1 MAAFNQEAAMSA
13 FFAPTPSQLEQIVG
27 ETVLAYGIVPSSI
40 AWAVIEVES
49 GGDIWAWNPE
59 PKWRWFW
66 NTRTGRA
73 FRAVTDVEVASE
85 KPPADFP
92 AACAGVDPDAE
103 WWGQQAS
110 WGLMQP
116 MGAVARENG
125 FAGKFLNALHDPA
138 LNIAIGCKHLAGYAR
153 RYLGKYGWPGVLRA
167 YNGGPYAVVHNTNP
181 EYPEKVRKILGGRFP
196 DA

>member
-1 MAAFNQEAAMSA
+1 MP
-13 FFAPTPSQLEQIVG
+13 FFPAPTQGQLDQIVG
-27 ETVLAYGIVPSSI
+27 ETVPAFGSVPASIVL
-40 AWAVIEVES
+40 AVIEVES
-49 GGDIWAWNPE
+49 GGDPWAWNPE

-66 NTRTGRA
+66 DVRRNKA
-73 FRAVTDVEVASE
+73 FRAVTAAEVASE
-85 KPPADFP
+85 VPPADFK

-125 FAGKFLNALHDPA
+125 FDGKFLNALHDPI
-138 LNIAIGCKHLAGYAR
+138 LNVCIGCRHLANYAR
-153 RYLGKYGWPGVLRA
+153 RYLATYGWPGVLRA
-167 YNGGPYAVVHNTNP
+167 YNGGPYAAVHHTNP